1 MASDAPASAPL
12 SLGSALGGLPGRLV
26 AWLGK
31 PRTATVQ
38 GQQTGAPGPLSD
50 ASGSAEESAGDSQPT
65 RW

>member
-1 MASDAPASAPL
+1 MVSASPASAPL
-12 SLGSALGGLPGRLV
+12 SLGAALGDLPGRLV

-50 ASGSAEESAGDSQPT
+50 APGDAEEAAGDSQPS